1 MLLNRRQ
8 FYRVG
13 TGLGL
18 GAAMLRLGRS
28 QSYAAVELVEGHAA
42 GEGVR
47 LFYVRAGAGPLILFL
62 HGFPDSWQL
71 YHSYLQEFGRDH
83 LAVAANLRGVLPSG
97 RPEAIEAYAM
107 PRLLGDLHCLLDHF
121 GRASTILVANDW
133 GAYVAW
139 VFASAYP
146 DRVERLVIMNGG
158 HPALLLRDFRTDSAQ
173 IAASQYERG
182 PLPAPH
188 PAYLAADPI
197 KVPASLEAAAD
208 LPVPDLGAA
217 FFDGVTHPPASTSLV
232 VEVPTLVIWGMED
245 SSQVPGLLDGL
256 EAHAR
261 DLTVVRI
268 DDAGHYPM
276 LSHSVRV
283 VAEIRHFLG

>member
-1 MLLNRRQ
+1 
-8 FYRVG
+8 
-13 TGLGL
+13 
-18 GAAMLRLGRS
+18 
-28 QSYAAVELVEGHAA
+28 
-42 GEGVR
+42 
-47 LFYVRAGAGPLILFL
+47 
-62 HGFPDSWQL
+62 
-71 YHSYLQEFGRDH
+71 
-83 LAVAANLRGVLPSG
+83 
-97 RPEAIEAYAM
+97 
-107 PRLLGDLHCLLDHF
+107 
-121 GRASTILVANDW
+121 VANDW

-158 HPALLLRDFRTDSAQ
+158 HPALLLRDFRTDPAQ

-197 KVPASLEAAAD
+197 KVPASLEAASD

-245 SSQVPGLLDGL
+245 SSQLPGLLDGL